1 MEFYLNN
8 DKIKDKSITKE
19 KLSDNA
25 IPTASTTQAGIV
37 QVGKGLNVTDDGT
50 LSLSDIF
57 VLGYYDKKGDTFRN
71 VKGTTYTR
79 DFTVSGEAKSTGSWA
94 DSKEVNTGEMVYEGL
109 IEGDTS
115 KIYIDQ
121 TYDTLDLYRY
131 TGSGYVQLNTYPP
144 VIKAGATDT
153 WGKGVPAVG
162 SDGVMEV
169 GKYIDFHSAKDS
181 NTDYNIRLISEATG
195 KIQIKLPLSDGTLA
209 LQADVE
215 DLNDSLDDAVTKL
228 NEASDQMNYVDA
240 ELNGDVLTVTNKNN
254 EKKSVNLVD
263 NYEKVTV
270 QLTSSVSGVSLNNVS
285 LNVYINHDTTTPIT
299 YTTDSNGK
307 AEFQV
312 AKGNYYQVT
321 FPDKANCE
329 HIAPIGYTATVSSRT
344 ITAEYKKIS
353 EEHLETVNV
362 YVRYYNQSTTATP
375 FSDVE
380 VSYTV
385 DGVTI
390 KLTTNSNG
398 FSSFKVAWGKEYTV
412 SVPDNYNNYYLWYRS
427 PSTTQTSENSSR
439 ALYFNYYPFEA
450 GVFIVSDEGLEYTA
464 DEWVDSGLTEDKAVL
479 IKVLTNDL
487 VVNSRTV
494 YIDAQMTQTG
504 YKSAQ
509 WQAGN
514 SNYLLTLPDGANT
527 NDGKV
532 CTDGYIASAAAAES
546 GGIST
551 PAMSLAVTYTATIE
565 STNFR
570 GYLGSGQQWNQFW
583 SNVDLVD
590 ECITNI
596 FGDDAKT
603 FQNNYTNAKWTSTQS
618 SSNVAY
624 YWGTSLGTYVKYGG
638 SLVVPFL
645 AMLPTD

>member
-1 MEFYLNN
+1 M
-8 DKIKDKSITKE
+8 
-19 KLSDNA
+19 
-25 IPTASTTQAGIV
+25 
-37 QVGKGLNVTDDGT
+37 
-50 LSLSDIF
+50 
-57 VLGYYDKKGDTFRN
+57 
-71 VKGTTYTR
+71 
-79 DFTVSGEAKSTGSWA
+79 
-94 DSKEVNTGEMVYEGL
+94 
-109 IEGDTS
+109 
-115 KIYIDQ
+115 
-121 TYDTLDLYRY
+121 
-131 TGSGYVQLNTYPP
+131 
-144 VIKAGATDT
+144 
-153 WGKGVPAVG
+153 
-162 SDGVMEV
+162 
-169 GKYIDFHSAKDS
+169 
-181 NTDYNIRLISEATG
+181 
-195 KIQIKLPLSDGTLA
+195 
-209 LQADVE
+209 
-215 DLNDSLDDAVTKL
+215 
-228 NEASDQMNYVDA
+228 
-240 ELNGDVLTVTNKNN
+240 
-254 EKKSVNLVD
+254 
-263 NYEKVTV
+263 
-270 QLTSSVSGVSLNNVS
+270 NNVS

-299 YTTDSNGK
+299 YATDSNGK

-375 FSDVE
+375 FSGVE

-385 DGVTI
+385 DGVTT

-439 ALYFNYYPFEA
+439 AIYFNYYPFEA

-464 DEWVDSGLTEDKAVL
+464 DEWIDSGLTKDKAVL

-551 PAMSLAVTYTATIE
+551 PAMSLAVTYTANIE

-583 SNVDLVD
+583 SNVDLID

-603 FQNNYTNAKWTSTQS
+603 FQKNYTNAKWTSTQINS
-618 SSNVAY
+618 GVAY
-624 YWGTSLGTYVKYGG
+624 YWYTSLGSNGKSSGY
-638 SLVVPFL
+638 LVVPFFSY
-645 AMLPTD
+645 ATY